1 MNVDFTQY
9 NKDLQASLVTPTLT
23 QNKANRLAERTAS
36 KARRLSVSDV
46 NTLSPMELQEQASN
60 LMLQQLYRDD
70 KGLYRY
76 DFDTLD
82 SEGNWAN
89 PNKKIRFNEVN
100 QYGQPNIENYYIDNN
115 TNNTEMKAGIAR
127 SDVNPNFINPTTGV
141 PITPFE
147 ARYMDKKDKPSP
159 YLGGGS
165 KYDGTPGSLGVTP
178 GDGALLDITLPYNTA
193 STLEQIRL
201 QNKGELENRSSGI
214 TKQDYYAAKKLR
226 GPGASEYSPS
236 ITNEE
241 LGIQASPMWNVG
253 YKGKDEELPKDTY
266 MPMEGKFTTETGSS
280 SRGLTDKEYEK
291 LKEELKEPNGRVE
304 NWVDALQFSF
314 GRMGAEV
321 GDAIIDA
328 GVRIGKEGAKALT
341 DLTEDDINTALT
353 KGTLGKTKLFD
364 KNMNFTYFDKYKT
377 GKEYGYDNTRVIEVQ
392 EDVSAAWKSG
402 DPIQIAGAVLSAIPK
417 AGPEFALE
425 SFAEMAGGVGT
436 LPSKAGLTAF
446 SLLAAKYDNEMLED
460 REKITGRPATNAERL
475 GTGIAAIAVA
485 GLNRLGAGEA
495 IGDTNVVNTLLSTV
509 IKDGTEGA
517 VKSALKSAV
526 KVLAVTGGKGTYEGL
541 EEVVQDYT
549 QQIGT
554 KYGTKKEKD
563 LTNYN
568 KVGEASLQ
576 SFTGGMAA
584 GSTISAAGQG
594 YSTIAD
600 GKKPTTPTTG
610 DTEVQEV
617 PEPEVARQEPPKVKR
632 TAKESTEAFGAA
644 YAEKLKGSA
653 PKMEILQL
661 TQNHLDEVRGMEDSP
676 DKVHFESLLKG
687 VVEQTK
693 SDIIKELDSDKS
705 SDTINTINKSFGSDP
720 VMEDTI
726 FNAEEAGDTKLADK
740 IIEASDKLGTKEAK
754 EVKAK
759 VESIKEEVKILKSIK
774 QVEDEVTK
782 GSKGYGTY
790 FKDAKK
796 GIYDLI
802 TANKNNDEEG
812 QDKAFKTVTDNL
824 KRLDSFKKS
833 QTAKLS
839 KLQEAEAEGIQKM
852 ADEVSIPLTSN
863 NYKEIALAHIKK
875 YYHGKLPYTKIPVK
889 YSKYSDPFDMDI
901 GHIASHYAKG
911 SNIGLYKTM
920 GEIENSI
927 NSMDKLTGNINDR
940 IAALNE
946 APTDTNK
953 VPTSDEVVSKG
964 TLPIQEDSKP
974 TGAPTVSDEVI
985 TEDSVDTKDTT
996 VTGKVKGESVAAKA
1010 IKESKVPNNTIVDK
1024 LKQVDPEYSEYTQED
1039 VDNGT
1044 ITEEELTSLQEEKD
1058 DVPNTLISLVERNKL
1073 PIRVVRDT
1081 IKELEEDIGAIQTPD
1096 KPNLINKLLETST
1109 VSEKELAKALEN
1121 ETPAAVDYSE
1131 EDVADGTITEA
1142 DLKSLHGED
1151 GEFDGTL
1158 VRLIDNGLLPV
1169 KLVKH
1174 TINMLEKESASD
1186 NKDKAPTS
1194 PKGKVED
1201 KVPATPTK
1209 TPSEQSIAQLTSDEP
1224 EIPTVPDYVTDDEV
1238 IVDYGGHSI
1247 DEEIDYTDT
1256 TVYEEEATTIRDM
1269 FKDVSTEGKSKAEA
1283 FLIKSIQNDT
1293 TGKVTEAVI
1302 ADIDELQ
1309 GRIESINDVIANSE
1323 GGLSKDFDRTAALKN
1338 TRNKLSKIIED
1349 VNAKITDAKERKAHE
1364 ATLTKNI
1371 VNLAKAQAKIAN
1383 EIKSLKLGKAGPL
1396 KGAKALTTKINAMY
1410 DKTKPKIKTTKQAS
1424 KAKATFKE
1432 QQAESEDSIRGTKA
1446 IKEILS
1452 DSINKGRTAK
1462 AGEGIGKTLRQ
1473 SLAKVKQDLV
1483 ASLPANIYEPVK
1495 NSTSR
1500 ISASNM
1506 KVDAISDTS
1515 AAIAY
1520 DVMDTLKTVLAPA
1533 NSMEEVEFTDKQG
1546 NVKKS
1551 KATNREYEH
1560 WSNSPGRSLLFDS
1573 NGDIQPN
1580 VALAIGASV
1589 FELIGLGSSE
1599 IGINDS
1605 NSISRALTIQ
1615 EHEVTPA
1622 MRTLLKEGSFRK
1634 LVAFKLGKSIE
1645 TSLGIRVRDDAST
1658 VESQRFTTDLGN
1670 MALLYAQERG
1680 YIKPMTKENSIK
1692 VEEYNQIVGSSS
1704 DVAEGSIIPMVTLSH
1719 LDNAREKAKM
1729 VANSKAVFEDLE
1741 KVLKIERTVKGVL
1754 FKKPKVTTKSKMRKN
1769 EATVEPEESKDVI
1782 SNVLEPTEYGVH
1794 MEAVNRLKKF
1804 TREQALKVMG
1814 FKTALEMNGQEASEG
1829 KKYIPGMAKDDR
1841 EGQVAKNAALVAEY
1855 DDLMELHNTVDTK
1868 KENNKMWF
1876 EWFFTKNGRFILD
1889 SIGINPQTNKNLHR
1903 WLVSPLKQH
1912 NNLIMM
1918 NSKKDVT
1925 VFKLAVNQ
1933 SFGVSI
1939 DKLSEETNMKV
1950 ADHILAMDADELE
1963 TLISEKAKIDTGLKE
1978 SNGKAIKLEAE
1989 HLGHAI
1995 QGLLAVEA
2003 YNNRTKVNGVEQFET
2018 GIAVEFDAVTSG
2030 FILKLMQMPIIKD
2043 TEISLTDWLAKGA
2056 IFIKDAFSFGNK
2068 ESMGSKIE
2076 NKVIT
2081 DTYVTSARTL
2091 ENRDKFES
2099 VEMVK
2104 GKPKV
2109 EDSYGLYDITN
2120 RLSPEVTKDGV
2131 VQSFG
2136 RLLLKYP
2143 TMMFN
2148 YGSALATIKK
2158 YVSVELTQDIPNIAI
2173 DRVEGK
2179 EFRDKLLEVQN
2190 IPNTEEAHNKLIK
2203 EFKNTS
2209 FTYIT
2214 LNINGK
2220 KVKLQEHLESLM
2232 VDQYGTQVADV
2243 FELNFGDM
2251 IRANEKTR
2259 NAFRAMTRLFIM
2271 DYDRQLSYINKP
2283 TKGDE
2288 ADVLKS
2294 LMNKYPAL
2302 RAPLSNTEGFD
2313 DYISIMSKG
2322 KATAANAS
2330 VSTALNTNIEQ
2341 KSGTTSITTK
2351 ALLTRFE
2358 EAISSGV
2365 VLPIHYIDGTIM
2377 ALTLKLGELGVHDA
2391 IVLGILGAMDTV
2403 KRYNKNVYEVSKNYS
2418 VVEETLKSLER
2429 AIEAS
2434 SEADIL
2440 DVDINNAEETGGR
2453 VLKDSKGNALTIG
2466 EIQAEFNKLAD
2477 EVRAEREELFSKD
2490 MRIDHMIAT
2499 KDSAYEV
2506 IGSKTRKA
2514 KAEPEAKA
2522 SDIKEAL
2529 VKTFADRGIEANVRN
2544 VSELLFKEIT
2554 KVVISGKEKTTIE
2567 DNLEAIKGVMSKTQL
2582 KAYNIAEADGAGI
2595 AYIAS
2600 QFATVVKF
2608 RKEVGKI
2615 TEEDTPANFASRF
2628 LSTAKKIV
2636 KFIKGDDT
2644 ELSRAL
2650 LNVIG
2655 RGIRNKDVK
2664 SHRVLIG
2671 KVLGDKYSDTHL
2683 AIIKALNE
2691 FDKECN

>member
-36 KARRLSVSDV
+36 KAKKFSDV
-46 NTLSPMELQEQASN
+46 TLEDVYRRGSEQSFDALNLLDTNNQMADYIAQHPVGNIFGTEEAPLNLPVQRATEGNFGAFGRPISDTRGVPNAEGIQGKSIYEQFNTPQDDSDYYSKYPDSN
-60 LMLQQLYRDD
+60 IPTNFQPATLNRIEDM
-70 KGLYRY
+70 
-76 DFDTLD
+76 DTLHFAGVTGGLGKYSD
-82 SEGNWAN
+82 GKLSGKDKTGILTGDRQAGLDAY
-89 PNKKIRFNEVN
+89 EVN
-100 QYGQPNIENYYIDNN
+100 HG
-115 TNNTEMKAGIAR
+115 KAFA
-127 SDVNPNFINPTTGV
+127 
-141 PITPFE
+141 E
-147 ARYMDKKDKPSP
+147 
-159 YLGGGS
+159 
-165 KYDGTPGSLGVTP
+165 
-178 GDGALLDITLPYNTA
+178 
-193 STLEQIRL
+193 
-201 QNKGELENRSSGI
+201 
-214 TKQDYYAAKKLR
+214 DYY
-226 GPGASEYSPS
+226 S
-236 ITNEE
+236 
-241 LGIQASPMWNVG
+241 
-253 YKGKDEELPKDTY
+253 KGS
-266 MPMEGKFTTETGSS
+266 GKRKIDRQRAMIAGVEPVS
-280 SRGLTDKEYEK
+280 SRGLTDTEYEK

-377 GKEYGYDNTRVIEVQ
+377 GNEYGYDNTRVREVQ

-402 DPIQIAGAVLSAIPK
+402 DPIQIVGAVLSAIPK

-436 LPSKAGLTAF
+436 LSSKAGLTAF

-475 GTGIAAIAVA
+475 GTGVAAIAVA

-517 VKSALKSAV
+517 AKSALKSAV

-554 KYGTKKEKD
+554 KYGTKEEKD
-563 LTNYN
+563 LTDYD

-576 SFTGGMAA
+576 AFTGGMAA
-584 GSTISAAGQG
+584 GSTISATGQG
-594 YSTIAD
+594 YSAIAD
-600 GKKPTTPTTG
+600 GKKPTPPTTE
-610 DTEVQEV
+610 DTGPQEV
-617 PEPEVARQEPPKVKR
+617 PEPEAVSQEPTKVKR

-693 SDIIKELDSDKS
+693 SDIIKDLDSDKS

-720 VMEDTI
+720 IMEDTI

-953 VPTSDEVVSKG
+953 VPTSDEVVSKD
-964 TLPIQEDSKP
+964 TLPTQDDSKP
-974 TGAPTVSDEVI
+974 TEAPTVSDEVI

-996 VTGKVKGESVAAKA
+996 VTDKVKGESVAAKA

-1081 IKELEEDIGAIQTPD
+1081 IKELEEEGAVNRTD
-1096 KPNLINKLLETST
+1096 KT
-1109 VSEKELAKALEN
+1109 
-1121 ETPAAVDYSE
+1121 
-1131 EDVADGTITEA
+1131 
-1142 DLKSLHGED
+1142 
-1151 GEFDGTL
+1151 
-1158 VRLIDNGLLPV
+1158 
-1169 KLVKH
+1169 
-1174 TINMLEKESASD
+1174 
-1186 NKDKAPTS
+1186 PTS

-1201 KVPATPTK
+1201 KVLTPTTK
-1209 TPSEQSIAQLTSDEP
+1209 TPSEQSIGQLTSDEI
-1224 EIPTVPDYVTDDEV
+1224 EIPTVPGYVSDEEV
-1238 IVDYGGHSI
+1238 YTNDENQYL
-1247 DEEIDYTDT
+1247 DEEIDYTEP
-1256 TVYEEEATTIRDM
+1256 TVHEETATTIRDM

-1309 GRIESINDVIANSE
+1309 GRIESINDVITNSE

-1371 VNLAKAQAKIAN
+1371 VNLAKAQTKIAE
-1383 EIKSLKLGKAGPL
+1383 EIKALKLDKAGPL

-1506 KVDAISDTS
+1506 KVDAISDMS

-1546 NVKKS
+1546 NVNKS

-1599 IGINDS
+1599 IGMNDN

-1645 TSLGIRVRDDAST
+1645 SSLGIKVKDDAST

-1719 LDNAREKAKM
+1719 LDNAKEKAKM

-1754 FKKPKVTTKSKMRKN
+1754 FKKPKVTTKSKMSKN
-1769 EATVEPEESKDVI
+1769 EATVEPKETKDVI

-1814 FKTALEMNGQEASEG
+1814 FKTDLEMNGQEASEG

-1855 DDLMELHNTVDTK
+1855 DDLMELHNTVETK

-1912 NNLIMM
+1912 NNLIKM

-1950 ADHILAMDADELE
+1950 ADYILTMDVAELE
-1963 TLISEKAKIDTGLKE
+1963 TLISEKAEIDTGLKE
-1978 SNGKAIKLEAE
+1978 SKGKAIKLEAE

-2003 YNNRTKVNGVEQFET
+2003 YSNRTKVNGVEQFET

-2030 FILKLMQMPIIKD
+2030 FILKLMQMPVIKD
-2043 TEISLTDWLAKGA
+2043 TTLGVSDWLAKGGV
-2056 IFIKDAFSFGNK
+2056 FIKNMFSFGNK
-2068 ESMGSKIE
+2068 NSMGAKIE
-2076 NKVIT
+2076 DKDIT
-2081 DTYVTSARTL
+2081 DTYVTSAQNL
-2091 ENRDKFES
+2091 KSIEKYEPVVIIKGKPAVENTYGLFDIANSLIPK
-2099 VEMVK
+2099 VEIDSTVTSYGRKLLKNPTMTFNYGAALKSIVKHVGAKLVEDVPSIIVDVVK
-2104 GKPKV
+2104 GK
-2109 EDSYGLYDITN
+2109 D
-2120 RLSPEVTKDGV
+2120 
-2131 VQSFG
+2131 
-2136 RLLLKYP
+2136 
-2143 TMMFN
+2143 
-2148 YGSALATIKK
+2148 
-2158 YVSVELTQDIPNIAI
+2158 
-2173 DRVEGK
+2173 
-2179 EFRDKLLEVQN
+2179 FRDKLLEVQG
-2190 IPNTEEAHNKLIK
+2190 IDNTEANHNKLIK
-2203 EFKNTS
+2203 EFKDNS
-2209 FTYIT
+2209 FEYI
-2214 LNINGK
+2214 NIIVNGK
-2220 KVKLQEHLESLM
+2220 KVKLKEHLEAMMS
-2232 VDQYGTQVADV
+2232 DQYGTQIEAS
-2243 FELNFGDM
+2243 FKHHFGD
-2251 IRANEKTR
+2251 IIEANDKTR

-2288 ADVLKS
+2288 ADILKS

-2377 ALTLKLGELGVHDA
+2377 AKTLREGDLGVHDA
-2391 IVLGILGAMDTV
+2391 IVLGVLGATDAV

-2453 VLKDSKGNALTIG
+2453 VLKNSKGNALTIG
-2466 EIQAEFNKLAD
+2466 DIQTEFNELAD
-2477 EVRAEREELFSKD
+2477 EVRIKREELFSKD

-2506 IGSKTRKA
+2506 KGSKPK
-2514 KAEPEAKA
+2514 KAEAEPDTKA

-2544 VSELLFKEIT
+2544 VSDVLFKEIT
-2554 KVVISGKEKTTIE
+2554 EAVISGKEKTIIE
-2567 DNLEAIKGVMSKTQL
+2567 DNLEAVKGVMSNTQL